1 MFEWDQF
8 LDHAREL
15 GKQTD
20 SEAALRSAISRAY
33 YAVLGIAYLQLTDSG
48 WILPQRSSMHH
59 HVWRTYRDSGDSRRE
74 EVGEAGFNL
83 RNARNFPDFRRRFPD
98 SLPLATTRALRSA
111 QRMIALL
118 QQIDAD
124 NA

>member
-8 LDHAREL
+8 LDLARQL

-33 YAVLGIAYLQLTDSG
+33 YAVLGIAYLQLIDSG
-48 WILPQRSSMHH
+48 WILPQRGSMHH
-59 HVWRTYRDSGDSRRE
+59 HVWSTYRDSGDSRRE

-83 RNARNFPDFRRRFPD
+83 RNARNFADYRRRFPD

-118 QQIDAD
+118 HQIDAD